1 MKLSSL
7 LHVFQ
12 AGLLLGAL
20 YLLTFELGKMQEIR
34 AERDWWMDAEIETSS
49 HFAAYRATQKL
60 DYALTVKRSTRTT
73 SEDIPPC
80 RALIEP

>member
-12 AGLLLGAL
+12 AGLLVGAL

-34 AERDWWMDAEIETSS
+34 AERDWWMQAEIETSA
-49 HFAAYRATQKL
+49 HYTAYRTSQRL
-60 DYALTVKRSTRTT
+60 DYALTLKKSTKVT
-73 SEDIPPC
+73 SEEIPPC